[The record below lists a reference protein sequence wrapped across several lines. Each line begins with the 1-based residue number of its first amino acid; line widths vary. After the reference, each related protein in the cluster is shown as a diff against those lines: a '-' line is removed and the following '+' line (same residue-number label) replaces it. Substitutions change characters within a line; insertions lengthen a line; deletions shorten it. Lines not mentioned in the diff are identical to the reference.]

1 MLASAL
7 FINYVDRG
15 ALPTAAHLIQDD
27 LHFRET
33 QLGLLMSLFSVSY
46 TLAQIPVGWL
56 SERYGAYRVLG
67 AGVAIW
73 ACATLLMG
81 FATSFAELFALR
93 LLLGVGESPAF
104 PGSSKLLAVTVP
116 VEKLGKANGW
126 LAVGY
131 LLGPAFGAYIGGKVM
146 ALYGW
151 RVAFIMFGALTLL
164 WLIPWSRTRIDEPTG
179 TRSVDPANMPSVWML
194 LRQRALW
201 GAGIGHFAANYTF
214 YFMIAWLP
222 FYLVRERGFDT
233 VGMATVVGV
242 AFLLNAVGALLA
254 GWAID
259 KWIGQGRSGNFAY
272 KFSMALSSGGAIVC
286 MLAIA
291 FGDKPTALVA
301 IYASQFLCGVGCPGV
316 FAISQI
322 FAGGPATGR
331 WVGIQNCM
339 GNLSGIIGPW
349 LTGWMVE
356 TTGHFQSA
364 FVVAAGVASLGIVG
378 WNLMLPKIA
387 PIQWRYPGAESAA
400 PEPTE
405 SLA

>member
-81 FATSFAELFALR
+81 FATSFAALFALR

-272 KFSMALSSGGAIVC
+272 
-286 MLAIA
+286 
-291 FGDKPTALVA
+291 
-301 IYASQFLCGVGCPGV
+301 
-316 FAISQI
+316 
-322 FAGGPATGR
+322 
-331 WVGIQNCM
+331 
-339 GNLSGIIGPW
+339 
-349 LTGWMVE
+349 
-356 TTGHFQSA
+356 
-364 FVVAAGVASLGIVG
+364 
-378 WNLMLPKIA
+378 
-387 PIQWRYPGAESAA
+387 
-400 PEPTE
+400 
-405 SLA
+405 

>member
-1 MLASAL
+1 MLAAAL

-15 ALPTAAHLIQDD
+15 ALPTAAHLIQDE
-27 LHFRET
+27 LHFGET
-33 QLGLLMSLFSVSY
+33 QLGQLMSLFFFSY
-46 TLAQIPVGWL
+46 TFTQLPIGWL
-56 SERYGAYRVLG
+56 CERYGAYRVLG

-73 ACATLLMG
+73 ASATLLMG
-81 FATSFAELFALR
+81 FATSFVALLALR
-93 LLLGVGESPAF
+93 LLLGIGESPAF

-116 VEKLGKANGW
+116 VDQLGKANGW

-131 LLGPAFGAYIGGKVM
+131 LLGPAFGAFVGGKVM
-146 ALYGW
+146 AHYGW
-151 RVAFIMFGALTLL
+151 RAAFITFGALTLL
-164 WLIPWSRTRIDEPTG
+164 WLIPWSRTRIHEPIG
-179 TRSVDPANMPSVWML
+179 ARSEDRANIPSVWMV

-201 GAGIGHFAANYTF
+201 GAGLGHFAANYTF

-233 VGMATVVGV
+233 EGMATVVAV
-242 AFLLNAVGALLA
+242 AFVLNAVGALLA

-259 KWIGQGRSGNFAY
+259 RWIDQGRSGNFAY
-272 KFSMALSSGGAIVC
+272 KLSMFLSSGGAMVC

-301 IYASQFLCGVGCPGV
+301 IYVSQFLCGVGCPGV

-322 FAGGPATGR
+322 FAGAPATGR
-331 WVGIQNCM
+331 WVGIQNCI

-349 LTGWMVE
+349 LTGWIVQ
-356 TTGHFQSA
+356 TTGHFQSS
-364 FVVAAGVASLGIVG
+364 FIVAAGVATLGIIG
-378 WNLMLPKIA
+378 WNLVLPKIA
-387 PIQWRYPGAESAA
+387 PIQWELPQSEPDAAA
-400 PEPTE
+400 PAE